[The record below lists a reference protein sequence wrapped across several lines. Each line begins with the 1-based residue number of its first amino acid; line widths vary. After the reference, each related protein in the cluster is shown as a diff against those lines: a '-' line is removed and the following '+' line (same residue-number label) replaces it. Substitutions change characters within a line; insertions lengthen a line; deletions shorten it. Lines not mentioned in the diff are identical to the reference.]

1 MPVIRNAHRR
11 RTETPNAVMTT
22 LASPTQGGTAMA
34 VWRVDMKPGQAGPLH
49 AIDAEQIWTV
59 LEGGASVLL
68 GTDTIEVGPGDT
80 LVMAA
85 DRPRRITADKRVGV
99 VAICAAPASMRA
111 YPLDGSVVGAHIAT
125 PAGDKLVPAW
135 VV

>member
-1 MPVIRNAHRR
+1 MPVIRSADNR

-22 LASPTQGGTAMA
+22 LASPTQGNAA
-34 VWRVDMKPGQAGPLH
+34 SAIWRVEMKPAQAGPLH

-68 GTDTIEVGPGDT
+68 GTETIAVRAGDT

-85 DRPRRITADKRVGV
+85 DVPRRITADRQDGL
-99 VAICAAPASMRA
+99 VAIATAPASMRA
-111 YPLDGSVVGAHIAT
+111 YPLDGFVVGAHCAV
-125 PAGDKLVPAW
+125 PDGDKLVPAW
-135 VV
+135 VA